1 MTLSIMLTEAD
12 LLGMSSELRD
22 GLLHWYF
29 DERKSRPLPP
39 ELAQAQEATEDDGS
53 RRVTFAKL
61 VAAGL
66 LKTGQK
72 IYCRKLK
79 RQQNGGSKFIEGAQ
93 VSSQGANYAGREFSN
108 PSTLAVAMVKQS
120 GGKPTSLNGFDYL
133 FVHSE
138 NGKVPL
144 KTLRDQLM
152 GQGERELRERKIR
165 RLAEGAVQDSKEYG
179 QDTEI
184 EDHLPYIRAAM
195 EREENG

>member
-12 LLGMSSELRD
+12 LCGMPSELRD
-22 GLLHWYF
+22 GLLRWYF
-29 DERKSRPLPP
+29 DERKSRPIPP

-53 RRVTFAKL
+53 RRLTFAKL

-79 RQQNGGSKFIEGAQ
+79 RQQENGESIFIEGAQ
-93 VSSQGANYAGREFSN
+93 VSPQGVNYSGHKFSN
-108 PSTLAVAMVKQS
+108 PSALAVAMVKQS

-144 KTLRDQLM
+144 KKLRDQLM
-152 GQGERELRERKIR
+152 GQGERELRQ
-165 RLAEGAVQDSKEYG
+165 LAEGAVQDAKKFYG

-184 EDHLPYIRAAM
+184 EDHLPHIRAAM
-195 EREENG
+195 D